1 MSELPEIDV
10 FSMQVAGMQESFHAL
25 AEMVDLLLKSV
36 AKGGELLANASADLT
51 VDTALKLILDGREKK
66 LAQKL
71 NTVKAWTSA
80 GKEH

>member
-1 MSELPEIDV
+1 MSELPKIDV
-10 FSMQVAGMQESFHAL
+10 FAMQVAGMQESFTSL

-36 AKGGELLANASADLT
+36 ARGSELLSTSTDLN
-51 VDTALKLILDGREKK
+51 VNEAMFLILDGREKL

-71 NTVKAWTSA
+71 NTVKAWTHA